1 MINRRKAV
9 FVCDYNGRV
18 TSRPILF
25 FILILTV
32 LSAGCGATESPLP
45 TPTLSLVTATLP
57 PTPTLPPTVPPPSA
71 TAVPTLPPVEGT
83 TTTQLNVRAE
93 PSTGSA
99 SLGMVAP
106 FSKVQIVAKDAG
118 GNWFQ
123 ILYEQGPQGKGWL
136 TAAYVQVA
144 AGAEIPTLGGE
155 AGSGSGPSGV
165 VIQQVNIRSGPGTDF
180 NSLGTLNPQDV
191 VRLTGKNSDGVW
203 LQIEFSSG
211 PEGKGWITAA
221 YVQTDAAAD
230 LPIVSEV
237 GQIIGTGT
245 PTGIPPTA
253 TPTLMAAFQDG
264 DSANAPAVNLSFSPS
279 GSSALQY
286 TSDVSSPQGDAED
299 WVQFTPYLETVSV
312 EIHCS
317 GNGALSVELW
327 QNGQV
332 APGWADMACNEEKSL
347 MLSAGQS
354 YLLRIRALN
363 VTGNLESTHYTLNI
377 SNVR

>member
-1 MINRRKAV
+1 M
-9 FVCDYNGRV
+9 
-18 TSRPILF
+18 
-25 FILILTV
+25 
-32 LSAGCGATESPLP
+32 
-45 TPTLSLVTATLP
+45 
-57 PTPTLPPTVPPPSA
+57 
-71 TAVPTLPPVEGT
+71 
-83 TTTQLNVRAE
+83 
-93 PSTGSA
+93 
-99 SLGMVAP
+99 
-106 FSKVQIVAKDAG
+106 
-118 GNWFQ
+118 
-123 ILYEQGPQGKGWL
+123 
-136 TAAYVQVA
+136 
-144 AGAEIPTLGGE
+144 
-155 AGSGSGPSGV
+155 
-165 VIQQVNIRSGPGTDF
+165 NIRSGPGTDF

-191 VRLTGKNSDGVW
+191 VRLMGKDSDGVW

-221 YVQTDAAAD
+221 YVQTNAAAD

-245 PTGIPPTA
+245 PTGVPPTA

-299 WVQFTPYLETVSV
+299 WVQFTPYLEIVTVK
-312 EIHCS
+312 IQCS

-332 APGWADMACNEEKSL
+332 APDWADMACNEEKSL
-347 MLSAGQS
+347 TLSAGQS